1 MGLIISGIRV
11 HFEKKKNLNSYKTP
25 QQIIEKYQQIKLIN
39 NKQIRILSNRNID
52 ERKQY
57 EEFIKVKN

>member
-1 MGLIISGIRV
+1 MSILK
-11 HFEKKKNLNSYKTP
+11 KKKNLNSYKTP